1 MSSVYT
7 QYGYRPLTEE
17 TKKNDNLTKANE
29 LQQDFLKLLIAQ
41 LKNQDPM
48 SPMDNTEFVS
58 QLAQFSSLE
67 QMTNMVTAVEHLRSD
82 LTTLYSAFLFTQGA
96 ALIGKEVVAI
106 GEDGTEIT
114 GRISSISWQNGYL
127 TAMVGE
133 EPIAMDRIVE
143 IREAAV
149 SETDQEGEKTP
160 EVPSDSQE

>member
-1 MSSVYT
+1 
-7 QYGYRPLTEE
+7 
-17 TKKNDNLTKANE
+17 
-29 LQQDFLKLLIAQ
+29 
-41 LKNQDPM
+41 
-48 SPMDNTEFVS
+48 MDNTEFVS